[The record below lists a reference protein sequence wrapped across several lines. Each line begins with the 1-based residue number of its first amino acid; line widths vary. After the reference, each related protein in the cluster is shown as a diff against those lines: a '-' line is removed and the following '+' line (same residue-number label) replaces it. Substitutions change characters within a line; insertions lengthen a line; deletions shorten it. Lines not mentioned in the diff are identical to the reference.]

1 MRFLFPIVLFFY
13 PLYSFGDVF
22 YTDVVE
28 NQIIAEE
35 LAFVYV
41 KNIYGKDEA
50 IEQKPYRITENK
62 NSWLIKGRIISDDC
76 TCGNFVISIAK
87 KDGAVKEIYHTK

>member
-1 MRFLFPIVLFFY
+1 MRFLFPVILFFY
-13 PLYSFGDVF
+13 PLCSFGDVF
-22 YTDVVE
+22 YTDVVG

-50 IEQKPYRITENK
+50 IEQKPYRITENN

-76 TCGNFVISIAK
+76 TCGNFVIRIAK

>member
-1 MRFLFPIVLFFY
+1 MRFLLPIILFFY
-13 PLYSFGDVF
+13 PLFSFGDVF
-22 YTDVVE
+22 YTDIVG

-41 KNIYGKDEA
+41 KNIYGKDTA
-50 IEQKPYRITENK
+50 IEQKPYRITESK

-76 TCGNFVISIAK
+76 TCGNFIIRISK
-87 KDGAVKEIYHTK
+87 KDGAVKETYHTK